1 MKANG
6 GLDPSSRSFAPE
18 ADDWRVSQARRLVV
32 QR

>member
-18 ADDWRVSQARRLVV
+18 VDDRRVSQARRLVV